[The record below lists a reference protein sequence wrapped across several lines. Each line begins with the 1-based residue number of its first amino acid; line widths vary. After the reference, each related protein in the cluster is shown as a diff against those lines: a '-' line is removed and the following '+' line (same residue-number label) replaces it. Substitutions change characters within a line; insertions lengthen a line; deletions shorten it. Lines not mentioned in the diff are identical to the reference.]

1 MTKDNDIE
9 GEQEDADFGAA
20 APSSGV
26 WRNARQ
32 TLKRAKQE
40 ARQTFR
46 SLAWRWPVTR
56 RHHHPKG
63 TYFFVTFPWKLVAF
77 SKRNF

>member
-1 MTKDNDIE
+1 MTKDNEE
-9 GEQEDADFGAA
+9 GDSEPPADYGTT
-20 APSSGV
+20 PSSGV

-46 SLAWRWPVTR
+46 SLTWRWPVTR
-56 RHHHPKG
+56 RHHPKG
-63 TYFFVTFPWKLVAF
+63 THFL
-77 SKRNF
+77 